1 MTGLFRPLPF
11 DPRQAAFLPAEAGA
25 PAANVFRVQAPDTT
39 TYYAYRFP
47 HPAVAAT
54 VVLKDRR
61 RGAYLLI
68 ERRTDPFAGCFAF
81 PGGFLD
87 VGRERIE
94 QTAAR
99 ELFEEARARVAPED
113 LTLVDVRSD
122 PARDPR
128 DHVFD
133 IGYYAE
139 VEGVEA
145 AAGDEASGIRWA
157 TAAEIETLPLAFDH
171 AQLWRSVKERV
182 GVGADTGGRRR
193 DEEGF

>member
-1 MTGLFRPLPF
+1 MPKQTRPLPF
-11 DPRQAAFLPAEAGA
+11 APGSARIVPADGESPKGNAFCVE
-25 PAANVFRVQAPDTT
+25 APDGQI
-39 TYYAYRFP
+39 YYAYRYP

-68 ERRTDPFAGCFAF
+68 ERRNDPFSGRYAF
-81 PGGFLD
+81 PGGFLN
-87 VGRERIE
+87 VGCERIE

-99 ELFEEARARVAPED
+99 ELEEETGVRVDAKG
-113 LTLVDVRSD
+113 LLLIDVRSD

-139 VEGVEA
+139 VDA
-145 AAGDEASGIRWA
+145 ADAAPLDETSAVRWA
-157 TAAEIETLPLAFDH
+157 SADEIETLALAFDH
-171 AQLWRSVKERV
+171 ADLWRAVKARV
-182 GVGADTGGRRR
+182 IDADRG
-193 DEEGF
+193 